1 MSLNHTLRP
10 AQALEVWR
18 RTIVEG
24 VRRDQPDL
32 STRQMAILL
41 IVYTEPAPH
50 TVRGLS
56 AALAISK
63 PAVTRALD
71 RLGQLDFVRR
81 KTDEDDRRSVLVQ
94 RTVKGSV
101 FLSDYAGL
109 IAASLAEVAPSLTP
123 GAGRAAPAD
132 GTG

>member
-1 MSLNHTLRP
+1 MSPNSALRP
-10 AQALEVWR
+10 AQVLELWR

-41 IVYTEPAPH
+41 IVYTQPAPH
-50 TVRGLS
+50 TVRGL
-56 AALAISK
+56 AADLAISK

-109 IAASLAEVAPSLTP
+109 ISAALETISVPQIIVPLA
-123 GAGRAAPAD
+123 
-132 GTG
+132 

>member
-1 MSLNHTLRP
+1 MSSNSALRP
-10 AQALEVWR
+10 AQVLELWR

-41 IVYTEPAPH
+41 IVYTQPAPH
-50 TVRGLS
+50 TVRGL
-56 AALAISK
+56 AADLAISK

-109 IAASLAEVAPSLTP
+109 ISAALETISVPQIIVPLA
-123 GAGRAAPAD
+123 
-132 GTG
+132 

>member
-1 MSLNHTLRP
+1 MSANLTLRP

-18 RTIVEG
+18 RTIVDS
-24 VRRDQPDL
+24 VRRDLPDL

-41 IVYTEPAPH
+41 IVYTQPAPH

-56 AALAISK
+56 AELRISK

-81 KTDEDDRRSVLVQ
+81 KVDEDDRRSVLVQ

-101 FLSDYAGL
+101 FLSDYAAL
-109 IAASLAEVAPSLTP
+109 ILANLSAIPVQA
-123 GAGRAAPAD
+123 
-132 GTG
+132 

>member
-1 MSLNHTLRP
+1 MPVRP
-10 AQALEVWR
+10 AQALELWR

-24 VRRDQPDL
+24 VKRDQPDL

-41 IVYTEPAPH
+41 IVYTQPAPH

-56 AALAISK
+56 AELSISK

-81 KTDEDDRRSVLVQ
+81 KIDEEDRRSVLVQ

-101 FLSDYAGL
+101 FLSDYAEL
-109 IAASLAEVAPSLTP
+109 ILANLAMLPEQ
-123 GAGRAAPAD
+123 G
-132 GTG
+132 

>member
-1 MSLNHTLRP
+1 MAPADAPAAPPANPIRP
-10 AQALEVWR
+10 AQALELWR
-18 RTIVEG
+18 RTIVDG

-41 IVYTEPAPH
+41 IVYTQPAPH

-56 AALAISK
+56 AELNISK

-81 KTDEDDRRSVLVQ
+81 KVDEDDRRSVLVQ
-94 RTVKGSV
+94 RTLKGSV
-101 FLSDYAGL
+101 FLADYAGL
-109 IAASLAEVAPSLTP
+109 ILANMAMLPEHNGSTA
-123 GAGRAAPAD
+123 
-132 GTG
+132 

>member
-1 MSLNHTLRP
+1 MAPADAPTQVPTTPLKP
-10 AQALEVWR
+10 AQALELWR

-41 IVYTEPAPH
+41 IVYTQPAPH

-56 AALAISK
+56 ADLNISK

-81 KTDEDDRRSVLVQ
+81 KIDEDDRRSVLVQ
-94 RTVKGSV
+94 RTLKGSV
-101 FLSDYAGL
+101 FLADYAGL
-109 IAASLAEVAPSLTP
+109 ILANMTASPEQNGSA
-123 GAGRAAPAD
+123 
-132 GTG
+132 

>member
-1 MSLNHTLRP
+1 MAPADAPPQAPTTPLKP
-10 AQALEVWR
+10 AQALELWR
-18 RTIVEG
+18 RTIVDG

-41 IVYTEPAPH
+41 IVYTQPAPH

-56 AALAISK
+56 ADLNISK

-81 KTDEDDRRSVLVQ
+81 KVDEDDRRSVLVQ
-94 RTVKGSV
+94 RTLKGSV
-101 FLSDYAGL
+101 FLADYAGL
-109 IAASLAEVAPSLTP
+109 ILANMTASPEQNGSA
-123 GAGRAAPAD
+123 
-132 GTG
+132 

>member
-1 MSLNHTLRP
+1 MDLPSNPTPALRP
-10 AQALEVWR
+10 AQALELWR
-18 RTIVEG
+18 RTIVDG

-41 IVYTEPAPH
+41 IVYTQPAPH

-56 AALAISK
+56 AELNISK

-81 KTDEDDRRSVLVQ
+81 KVDEDDRRSVLVQ
-94 RTVKGSV
+94 RTLKGSV

-109 IAASLAEVAPSLTP
+109 ILNHMGMLPEHNRPAS
-123 GAGRAAPAD
+123 
-132 GTG
+132 

>member
-1 MSLNHTLRP
+1 MSPNSALRP
-10 AQALEVWR
+10 AQMLELWR

-41 IVYTEPAPH
+41 IVYTQPAPH
-50 TVRGLS
+50 TVRGL
-56 AALAISK
+56 AADLAISK

-109 IAASLAEVAPSLTP
+109 ISVALETISVPQIIVPLA
-123 GAGRAAPAD
+123 
-132 GTG
+132 

>member
-1 MSLNHTLRP
+1 MDPTNPPTTPAASSIRP
-10 AQALEVWR
+10 AQALELWR

-41 IVYTEPAPH
+41 IVYTQPAPH

-56 AALAISK
+56 GDLNISK

-81 KTDEDDRRSVLVQ
+81 KVDEDDRRSVLVQ
-94 RTVKGSV
+94 RTLKGSV
-101 FLSDYAGL
+101 FLADYAGL
-109 IAASLAEVAPSLTP
+109 ILANMTMLPEHSGSAS
-123 GAGRAAPAD
+123 
-132 GTG
+132 

>member
-1 MSLNHTLRP
+1 MSSNPVLRP
-10 AQALEVWR
+10 AQVLELWR

-41 IVYTEPAPH
+41 IVYTQPAPH
-50 TVRGLS
+50 TVRGL
-56 AALAISK
+56 AADLAISK

-109 IAASLAEVAPSLTP
+109 ISVALETISVPQTSVPPLSVS
-123 GAGRAAPAD
+123 PA
-132 GTG
+132 

>member
-1 MSLNHTLRP
+1 MAPADAPPQAPTTPLKP
-10 AQALEVWR
+10 AQALELWR
-18 RTIVEG
+18 RTIVDG

-41 IVYTEPAPH
+41 IVYTQPAPH

-56 AALAISK
+56 ADLNISK

-81 KTDEDDRRSVLVQ
+81 KVDEDDRRSVLVQ
-94 RTVKGSV
+94 RTLKGSV
-101 FLSDYAGL
+101 FLADYAGL
-109 IAASLAEVAPSLTP
+109 ILASMTASPEQNGSA
-123 GAGRAAPAD
+123 
-132 GTG
+132 

>member
-1 MSLNHTLRP
+1 MSSNSALRP
-10 AQALEVWR
+10 AQMLELWR

-41 IVYTEPAPH
+41 IVYTQPAPH
-50 TVRGLS
+50 TVRGL
-56 AALAISK
+56 AANLAISK

-109 IAASLAEVAPSLTP
+109 ISAALETISVPQIIVPLA
-123 GAGRAAPAD
+123 
-132 GTG
+132 

>member
-1 MSLNHTLRP
+1 MDPTAPTPLKP
-10 AQALEVWR
+10 AQALELWR

-41 IVYTEPAPH
+41 IVYTQPAPH

-56 AALAISK
+56 ADLTIST
-63 PAVTRALD
+63 TRALD

-81 KTDEDDRRSVLVQ
+81 KVDEDDRRSVLVQ
-94 RTVKGSV
+94 RTLKGSV
-101 FLSDYAGL
+101 FLADYAGL
-109 IAASLAEVAPSLTP
+109 ILANMAMLPEQNGVA
-123 GAGRAAPAD
+123 G
-132 GTG
+132 

>member
-1 MSLNHTLRP
+1 MSPNSALRP
-10 AQALEVWR
+10 AQALELWR

-41 IVYTEPAPH
+41 IVYTEPGPH
-50 TVRGLS
+50 TVRGLA

-81 KTDEDDRRSVLVQ
+81 KTDENDRRSVLVQ

-109 IAASLAEVAPSLTP
+109 IGAALAIVTP
-123 GAGRAAPAD
+123 DGDGGAGLG

>member
-1 MSLNHTLRP
+1 LLPSPAFRP
-10 AQALEVWR
+10 PQALELWR
-18 RTIVEG
+18 RTIVEA

-41 IVYTEPAPH
+41 IVYTQPAPH

-56 AALAISK
+56 ATLAISK

-71 RLGQLDFVRR
+71 KLGQLDYVRR

-101 FLSDYAGL
+101 FLSDYAELILAGL
-109 IAASLAEVAPSLTP
+109 ATIPEQAAT
-123 GAGRAAPAD
+123 
-132 GTG
+132 